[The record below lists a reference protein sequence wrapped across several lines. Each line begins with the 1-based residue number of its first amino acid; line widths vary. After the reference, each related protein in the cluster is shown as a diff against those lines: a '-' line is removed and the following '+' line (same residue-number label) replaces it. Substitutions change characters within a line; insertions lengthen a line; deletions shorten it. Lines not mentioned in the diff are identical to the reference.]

1 MMENL
6 ISTYLYKN
14 QYCPLPGIGTL
25 TIVHESAQ
33 LKSDE
38 QIMLAPKQ
46 NIVLQPFETD
56 PEHFIQFISR
66 RSNKSLESAKS
77 ELLGFC
83 ASLTDLDTF
92 SKWQLTATGQFY
104 VNELGQLQFKQEEIP
119 DEFNPPVAIKRVI
132 HPSAVHR
139 IRVGDQEKGS
149 DEMKEEL
156 QQNKNKKKSKAW
168 MIWLFVLLI
177 LSGAVFAGLWYADE
191 ITLKTGIEIPF
202 RIR

>member
-1 MMENL
+1 
-6 ISTYLYKN
+6 
-14 QYCPLPGIGTL
+14 
-25 TIVHESAQ
+25 
-33 LKSDE
+33 
-38 QIMLAPKQ
+38 
-46 NIVLQPFETD
+46 
-56 PEHFIQFISR
+56 
-66 RSNKSLESAKS
+66 
-77 ELLGFC
+77 
-83 ASLTDLDTF
+83 
-92 SKWQLTATGQFY
+92 LTATGQFY

-156 QQNKNKKKSKAW
+156 QQNKNKKKSNAW

-177 LSGAVFAGLWYADE
+177 LSGAVFAGLWYAEE
-191 ITLKTGIEIPF
+191 ISLKTGIEIPF